1 MPRFAANISML
12 YPEHPLLARIGAAAR
27 DGFAAVEV
35 QAPYAATADEFAR
48 ALREARVELVLMNA
62 PAGSADAGERGLAS
76 LPGQESRFDAALD
89 EALDYARI
97 VEAPRVH
104 VMAGV
109 PPRDAGR
116 ADCERVFVRN
126 LKAACSRF
134 APHDI
139 SVMVE
144 PINTRDFPGYFLNY
158 QQQAVELIAAVGAA
172 NLRLQMD
179 FYHLQ
184 IMEGDLIRHLE
195 RHFDSVGHVQVAGVP
210 ERFEPDVGEIN
221 HPALFA
227 RLESLGYRGWVG
239 CEYRPARGTAP
250 GGTSAGLGW
259 MRRP

>member
-1 MPRFAANISML
+1 MPRFAANISMM
-12 YPEHPLLARIGAAAR
+12 YPEHALLERIGAAAR

-35 QAPYAATADEFAR
+35 QAPYAATAAEFAR
-48 ALREARVELVLMNA
+48 SLREARVELALMNA
-62 PAGSADAGERGLAS
+62 PAGEGDERGLAA

-89 EALDYARI
+89 EAFDYART
-97 VEAPRVH
+97 VAAPRVH

-109 PPRDAGR
+109 PPRDAQR
-116 ADCERVFVRN
+116 ADCERTFVRN

-134 APHDI
+134 APHGI
-139 SVMVE
+139 TVMIE
-144 PINTRDFPGYFLNY
+144 PINTRDVPGYFLNY
-158 QQQAVELIAAVGAA
+158 QQQAVDLIATVGAA

-179 FYHLQ
+179 FYHVQ
-184 IMEGDLIRHLE
+184 IMEGDLIRRLE
-195 RHFDSVGHVQVAGVP
+195 RHFASVGHVQIAGVP
-210 ERFEPDVGEIN
+210 ERFEPDIGEIN

-239 CEYRPARGTAP
+239 CEYRPARGAVP

>member
-12 YPEHPLLARIGAAAR
+12 YPEHPLLERIGASAR

-35 QAPYAATADEFAR
+35 QAPYAATADDFAR
-48 ALREARVELVLMNA
+48 SLREARVELVLMNA
-62 PAGSADAGERGLAS
+62 PAGNADAGERGLAS
-76 LPGQESRFDAALD
+76 LPGQEARFDAALD
-89 EALDYARI
+89 EAVDYARI
-97 VEAPRVH
+97 VVAPRVH

-109 PPRDAGR
+109 PPRDAP
-116 ADCERVFVRN
+116 AEDCRRVFMRN
-126 LKAACSRF
+126 VGEACRRF
-134 APHDI
+134 APYGI
-139 SVMVE
+139 TIMLE

-158 QQQAVELIAAVGAA
+158 QQQAVDLIAAIGAP

-184 IMEGDLIRHLE
+184 VMEGDLIRHLE
-195 RHFDSVGHVQVAGVP
+195 RHFASVGHVQVAGVP
-210 ERFEPDVGEIN
+210 ERFEPDVGEIH

-227 RLESLGYRGWVG
+227 RLDALGYRGWVG
-239 CEYRPARGTAP
+239 CEYRPARGAAP

>member
-12 YPEHPLLARIGAAAR
+12 YPEHALLERIGAAAS

-48 ALREARVELVLMNA
+48 SLRDARLELVLMNA
-62 PAGSADAGERGLAS
+62 PAGNPDVGERGLAA
-76 LPGQESRFDAALD
+76 LPGQEARFDAALD
-89 EALDYARI
+89 EAVDYARI
-97 VEAPRVH
+97 VGAPRVH

-109 PPRDAGR
+109 PPGDAR
-116 ADCERVFVRN
+116 PEDCRSVFVRN
-126 LKAACSRF
+126 IGAASKRF
-134 APHDI
+134 APHGI
-139 SVMVE
+139 TVMLE
-144 PINTRDFPGYFLNY
+144 PINNRDFPGFFLNY
-158 QQQAVELIAAVGAA
+158 QQQAIDLMAAIGAA
-172 NLRLQMD
+172 NVRLQMD

-195 RHFDSVGHVQVAGVP
+195 RHFDQVGHVQIAGVP
-210 ERFEPDVGEIN
+210 ERFEPDVGEIH

-227 RLESLGYRGWVG
+227 RLDSLGYRGWVG
-239 CEYRPARGTAP
+239 CEYRPARGSAP